1 MTDRL
6 EAFEKMLE
14 DVQNQARYQ
23 QEKMEE
29 LKSRG
34 KEKSATYRQ
43 YFAQRMLY
51 HMILDKYR
59 HYGLID

>member
-6 EAFEKMLE
+6 AAFERMLE
-14 DVQNQARYQ
+14 DIQNQARYQ

-29 LKSRG
+29 LKSQG

-51 HMILDKYR
+51 RMILDKYR
-59 HYGLID
+59 QYGLIE